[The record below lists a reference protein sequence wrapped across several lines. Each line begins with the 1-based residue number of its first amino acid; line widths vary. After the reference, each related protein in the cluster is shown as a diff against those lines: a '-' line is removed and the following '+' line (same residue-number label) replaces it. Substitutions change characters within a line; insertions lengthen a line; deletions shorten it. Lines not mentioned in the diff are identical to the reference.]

1 MTAEIPALLMT
12 GRGDEMANDQDLDVE
27 IPVRKSKKYTAK
39 RSLALTPEMD
49 AELAELEKAGVEVPE
64 LIRMLIARALPSIK
78 RKVAQGR
85 AA

>member
-1 MTAEIPALLMT
+1 
-12 GRGDEMANDQDLDVE
+12 MAHDHELDVE

-64 LIRMLIARALPSIK
+64 LIRMLIARALPAIK
-78 RKVAQGR
+78 RKVQKAR
-85 AA
+85 SA